1 MMVEIVGS
9 NTKPETNPSSS
20 RENSPIEKQG
30 SQDPNLDEPG
40 VQTNTKSL
48 PSAKEE
54 EKPLPL

>member
-1 MMVEIVGS
+1 MGS

-30 SQDPNLDEPG
+30 NRDPNPDEPG